1 MIMNQRGFTL
11 LEVLVAIVLFSVA
24 TLLFSSMFVSS
35 FQQSKN
41 EDTQLVAINLAR
53 QVASG
58 WGSMSNDE
66 VISAVKNA
74 EGISLQDTTKPIQF
88 PKKVTDQNIPDQYNI
103 DIPDQY
109 TINER
114 TYQSIVTI
122 NKLDPILI
130 ITVEITSP
138 GSSKILATVHAC
150 VGQ

>member
-24 TLLFSSMFVSS
+24 ILLFSSMFVSS

-88 PKKVTDQNIPDQYNI
+88 PKQVTDQN
-103 DIPDQY
+103 IPDQY